1 MKTFRIALILV
12 LLTLVGCQATGTYSA
27 KNDWAVAR
35 IKIGSSTQENVRR
48 LLGQPTT
55 VYQNLLVEGETR
67 DVWRYEYS
75 RSEVNPLSIVPIAN
89 FYSSPGRIEQASV
102 NVFFDST
109 GLVSDVRVS
118 RYKAP

>member
-1 MKTFRIALILV
+1 M
-12 LLTLVGCQATGTYSA
+12 GCQTTGTYSA
-27 KNDWAVAR
+27 KNDWAIAR
-35 IKIGSSTQENVRR
+35 IKIGSSTPENVRR

-75 RSEVNPLSIVPIAN
+75 RSEINPLSLVPIVN
-89 FYSSPGRIEQASV
+89 FYSSPGPIEQASV

-109 GLVSDVRVS
+109 GLVSDVRMS

>member
-1 MKTFRIALILV
+1 MKPFRIALILV
-12 LLTLVGCQATGTYSA
+12 LLTLVGCQTTGTYSA
-27 KNDWAVAR
+27 NNDWAVAR

-55 VYQNLLVEGETR
+55 IYQNLLVEGETR

-75 RSEVNPLSIVPIAN
+75 RREINPLSLVPIAN